1 MTKTISCPFFC
12 PDNVFFRTAVYFI
25 ALIVFVFF
33 FSFLSPA
40 HAYSLKTPQKVLNG
54 EPFAVT
60 VHPGPEYD
68 RVRVAFNGQ
77 EQDFSLSPGE
87 KYTFWLGAGLD
98 KKGMQEIRF
107 SFNGPGGEKSLTRK
121 IEVMEKDYPTQH
133 LKLPE
138 EMVSF
143 EKKTLNR
150 IYKEKGV
157 IRSALSLLTQKRYWS
172 GEFVY
177 PVKGKVLSEF
187 GLRRFMNGK
196 PRSPHRGVDF
206 RAGEGTP
213 IKACN
218 TGEVVLTGNFFFG
231 GNTVV
236 VDHGQG
242 VLSLY
247 MHLSE
252 ISVSQGEMVDKGKVI
267 GLAGSTGRATGPHLH
282 FALSAWGSM
291 VNPLTMLKSRD

>member
-1 MTKTISCPFFC
+1 MFQKRSSPSLYSKSAFAGAGVFLFFL
-12 PDNVFFRTAVYFI
+12 I
-25 ALIVFVFF
+25 ALVVFI
-33 FSFLSPA
+33 SFLSPA
-40 HAYSLKTPQKVLNG
+40 HAYSLKTPQKVFNG
-54 EPFAVT
+54 EPFAVN

-68 RVRVAFNGQ
+68 HLRVDFNGRK
-77 EQDFSLSPGE
+77 QDFSLSPGE
-87 KYTFWLGAGLD
+87 EYTFWFGAGLD

-157 IRSALSLLTQKRYWS
+157 IRSALSLLTQDRYWS

-177 PVKGKVLSEF
+177 PVRGKVLSEF

-206 RAGEGTP
+206 RAGEGTS

-218 TGEVVLTGNFFFG
+218 AGEVVLTGRFFFG

-236 VDHGQG
+236 LDHGQG
-242 VLSLY
+242 ILSLY

>member
-1 MTKTISCPFFC
+1 
-12 PDNVFFRTAVYFI
+12 
-25 ALIVFVFF
+25 
-33 FSFLSPA
+33 
-40 HAYSLKTPQKVLNG
+40 
-54 EPFAVT
+54 
-60 VHPGPEYD
+60 
-68 RVRVAFNGQ
+68 
-77 EQDFSLSPGE
+77 
-87 KYTFWLGAGLD
+87 
-98 KKGMQEIRF
+98 MQEIGFVF
-107 SFNGPGGEKSLTRK
+107 SGPGGEKSLIRK
-121 IEVMEKDYPTQH
+121 IEVREKDYPAQH

-138 EMVSF
+138 KMVSF
-143 EKKTLNR
+143 EEKTLNR

-172 GEFVY
+172 GEFVF
-177 PVKGKVLSEF
+177 PVQGKVLSEF

-218 TGEVVLTGNFFFG
+218 AGEVVLTGRFFFG

-236 VDHGQG
+236 LDHGQG
-242 VLSLY
+242 ILSLY

-252 ISVSQGEMVDKGKVI
+252 ISVNQGEMVDKGAVI

-291 VNPLTMLKSRD
+291 VNPLSLLKNRD